1 MKNMSLS
8 SGISEYLLYHSYELA
23 SREKT
28 VLWHKKNFDSFTAYM
43 STFYP
48 ADKEIPLSQFN
59 DFNVRSYLLSRV
71 KNDKVS
77 MRTVLNHWQSFKA
90 FCRFLLTREYIDKD
104 IMLKVTR
111 PKVERK
117 LPDALNENQVKEL
130 VKYMLSR
137 RKRRYRMNYLRDL
150 ALIGCFLFAGLRRS
164 EAMNLTI
171 NDIDLA
177 SHVIKLQRTKSRRV
191 EQMPI
196 NKTLYPL
203 LANYIQVRLTLKRN
217 TDKLFVACNRG
228 NTDDRRR
235 GDGSFG
241 TRGLQLLLGEINHNT
256 VTTIGKKIY
265 PHLLRRTFG
274 STLLRHGVNIVSVS
288 RLLRHSDIS
297 VTCRSYIEWNS
308 GELATAIEKCNV
320 SIA

>member
-1 MKNMSLS
+1 M
-8 SGISEYLLYHSYELA
+8 YHTFELN
-23 SREKT
+23 SRPKT
-28 VLWHKKNFDSFTAYM
+28 ILHHEKNFNSFLKYM
-43 STFYP
+43 NTMYP
-48 ADKEIPLSQFN
+48 TDKDINLAQFN
-59 DFNVRSYLLSRV
+59 DVNVRNFLLHRI
-71 KNDKVS
+71 KDDGVS
-77 MRTVLNHWQSFKA
+77 VRTTLWHWQSFKA
-90 FCRFLLTREYIDKD
+90 FSNFLVNREYADKD
-104 IMLKVTR
+104 PMLKVTK

-117 LPDALNENQVKEL
+117 MPDALSEEQVKVL
-130 VKYMLSR
+130 VHYMMSR

-150 ALIGCFLFAGLRRS
+150 ALMGCFLFAGLRRS

-171 NDIDLA
+171 NDIDLTN
-177 SHVIKLQRTKSRRV
+177 HVIKLQRTKSRRV

-203 LANYIQVRLTLKRN
+203 LENYLQVRATLKRN

-228 NTDDRRR
+228 MSNDKRR

-241 TRGLQLLLGEINHNT
+241 TRGLQLLLDEINQNIGSK
-256 VTTIGKKIY
+256 IGKKIY

-297 VTCRSYIEWNS
+297 VTCRSYIEWNA
-308 GELATAIEKCNV
+308 GELATAVEKCNV
-320 SIA
+320 NLA